1 MRTVK
6 YVLHRWQGD
15 SGRNPFLWIEVPEI
29 FDLQCRFYF
38 CCSAFVTLDVEGYW
52 VSNVLSW
59 KCSVIKTYCV
69 CSVKFRVPSVS
80 EWKWTGLTE
89 VIFRVSTKT
98 CKDAQKSVTQKCHE
112 NFFNN
117 AQLEMRGQ
125 EAFFMKVRRC
135 RRGTDIA
142 FYLGRAH
149 ISSAPVDLSLRTSE
163 THSLLS
169 PPKCNYSYRENVIM
183 ILHKMNKIWSQ
194 LIKWFWKCCI

>member
-1 MRTVK
+1 MTRGFWTEPISLNRGTRNIWSPVQILFLLLCFCDFRCRRILSFQRSQLEVFGDQD
-6 YVLHRWQGD
+6 VL
-15 SGRNPFLWIEVPEI
+15 
-29 FDLQCRFYF
+29 
-38 CCSAFVTLDVEGYW
+38 
-52 VSNVLSW
+52 
-59 KCSVIKTYCV
+59 CV
-69 CSVKFRVPSVS
+69 RVPSVS